1 MKEKVSYNLYSTERR
16 YRNETLV
23 TYYFQA
29 NKKIIKRWKP
39 YTLGNGETVR
49 LNIETG
55 EVDYYKKNEI
65 LAIKNC
71 SLRRTVILMNML
83 LNMNDFD
90 WFWTIT
96 FDKQKIDR
104 RNEEAVF
111 NCYVKYIDNLKHQ
124 FPSFSYMTFPERHD
138 DGCFHLHMLV
148 AGLTP
153 KQMGLVNS
161 GKVCCHWATKRVD
174 FHTRE
179 KIGYCS
185 REYFEKTKHLHE
197 LKETDGETIY
207 NATSFSYGFT
217 TVSRIVSRERCNSYV
232 KKYVEKALGSTT
244 KFKKRFYYSKNLKV
258 PTIVK
263 KLIGAD
269 FEEPIN
275 LKCDN
280 LDLIDNNPYVENS
293 KGQPYISDYNTL
305 QIKIDNNL
313 KDSLDKGF
321 VPIKINLN
329 GIFNDQM
336 SIFDKKLQENYE

>member
-23 TYYFQA
+23 TYFFQA
-29 NKKIIKRWKP
+29 NKKIIKKWKP
-39 YTLGNGETVR
+39 CTLNNGETVR
-49 LNIETG
+49 LNTETG
-55 EVDYYKKNEI
+55 ELVNYKKSEI
-65 LAIKNC
+65 LASKNS

-96 FDKQKIDR
+96 FDKNKIDR
-104 RNEEAVF
+104 TDADAIF
-111 NCYVKYIDNLKHQ
+111 DCYKKYINNMKKQ
-124 FPSFSYMTFPERHD
+124 YPSFAYMTFPERHENN
-138 DGCFHLHMLV
+138 CFHLHMLV

-174 FHTRE
+174 YHTRE

-185 REYFEKTKHLHE
+185 KEYFEKTKHLHE

-207 NATSFSYGFT
+207 NATSFAYGFT

-244 KFKKRFYYSKNLKV
+244 KWKKRFYYSSNLRV

-269 FEEPIN
+269 FEEPVN
-275 LKCDN
+275 LKN
-280 LDLIDNNPYVENS
+280 EKLSLIDNNIYVENS

-305 QIKIDNNL
+305 QIKIDNAL
-313 KDSLDKGF
+313 KDDLDKRLI
-321 VPIKINLN
+321 PIDLDLDN
-329 GIFNDQM
+329 IFNNQI
-336 SIFDKKLQENYE
+336 SIFDRNKGE

>member
-39 YTLGNGETVR
+39 YTLANGETVR
-49 LNIETG
+49 FNAETG
-55 EVDYYKKNEI
+55 EVNYYKKNEI

-111 NCYVKYIDNLKHQ
+111 NCYVKYINNL
-124 FPSFSYMTFPERHD
+124 
-138 DGCFHLHMLV
+138 
-148 AGLTP
+148 GLTP

-179 KIGYCS
+179 KMGYCS

-313 KDSLDKGF
+313 KDSLDKRLI
-321 VPIKINLN
+321 PIKINLN